1 MEKLKIKKEEEEK
14 KLKKIYVK
22 EKGLLGEPKKEEYRI
37 EIPKK
42 GEFGFKKSKK
52 ERFNSEL
59 QEEESKNSERD
70 EQYKGKNQKKMY
82 NIKIYNNNYDRE
94 DEEDNYE
101 SNSRN
106 LRIMHQNSLKSNL
119 SESFLKGERP
129 TKIKIFKCVVW
140 KNLDPNLDEDT
151 IKILK
156 MTF

>member
-1 MEKLKIKKEEEEK
+1 
-14 KLKKIYVK
+14 
-22 EKGLLGEPKKEEYRI
+22 
-37 EIPKK
+37 
-42 GEFGFKKSKK
+42 
-52 ERFNSEL
+52 
-59 QEEESKNSERD
+59 
-70 EQYKGKNQKKMY
+70 MY

-151 IKILK
+151 IKILLRRSGSHLLK
-156 MTF
+156 NGGFIMKLPQTKTFKSKQKKFNVLK